1 MNDLLNT
8 IVDNKPIFII
18 VLSCAA
24 LIVILLIVL
33 LIVSGKKKNKKEEV
47 VNTGVS
53 NGDILPVV
61 NEEEK
66 FDALNVPAVDEQNHI
81 NQFNNIEETSAL
93 ERTNIV
99 EPNAEE
105 QNQDNKPIN
114 NIEMDQKENLNVGT
128 IEPQV
133 EEVKEEPV
141 LENINE
147 AIPSV
152 FSVADS
158 IEQTENNNEIV
169 TNESVSD
176 ATETETPIEVSSELE
191 TNESTV
197 DKPVENIGFPA
208 PEVSIQPVEEPKDD
222 VTVEP
227 IVEEKIDN
235 SEIISN
241 SVESVELPKIEEPIF
256 NEIEEIPVDD
266 VVPEKKE
273 EDIEEIIADEDNIKS
288 EQEKLLEDLKK
299 QKEAQNH
306 INNDMFSVLE
316 DLKIK

>member
-33 LIVSGKKKNKKEEV
+33 LIVSGKKKNKKAGI
-47 VNTGVS
+47 VNTEVS
-53 NGDILPVV
+53 NGDIPPVV
-61 NEEEK
+61 NEKEK
-66 FDALNVPAVDEQNHI
+66 VDALNVPAVDEQNHI